1 MDLVQEAFV
10 KLWDTRQRVRPEQ
23 ARPYVYKIALN
34 MAANRRRAH
43 KLWRW
48 VGLEDRVYARDRSDE
63 QLIRNQEETALRKAV
78 ERLPEKFKQVLV
90 LCRFTDMS
98 QREIGQLLKIPEG
111 TVASRQHKALDLLKR
126 EMTRLSE
133 VHP

>member
-10 KLWDTRQRVRPEQ
+10 KLWDVRARVREPE

-34 MAANRRRAH
+34 LAANRRRSH

-48 VGLEDRVYARDRSDE
+48 VGLKGHGFARGNLEKD
-63 QLIRNQEETALRKAV
+63 LIRDQQEHALRKAINC
-78 ERLPEKFKQVLV
+78 LPEKFRRVLV

-98 QREIGQLLKIPEG
+98 QREIGGLLGIPEG

-126 EMTRLSE
+126 ELKHE
-133 VHP
+133 H